1 MWLKPDS
8 DWCTLN
14 PFTKV
19 NGNFKNQIHLSWI
32 LFPSALA
39 DGFELLHNMALASF
53 LIHYCPVNFDEIPL
67 PNTRDRND
75 KAFVVFA
82 VGRGWVRGRAAN
94 PAPANCLSQPNSLSF

>member
-19 NGNFKNQIHLSWI
+19 NSLSRFVGRNFNNQIHLSWI

-39 DGFELLHNMALASF
+39 DGSDKLLHNMALASF
-53 LIHYCPVNFDEIPL
+53 LIIFIKCLIQKMKFKKMYNFYCSIPSMQTIVPSGL
-67 PNTRDRND
+67 
-75 KAFVVFA
+75 
-82 VGRGWVRGRAAN
+82 
-94 PAPANCLSQPNSLSF
+94 

>member
-19 NGNFKNQIHLSWI
+19 NGFNVQIHLSWI

-39 DGFELLHNMALASF
+39 DGS
-53 LIHYCPVNFDEIPL
+53 EI
-67 PNTRDRND
+67 
-75 KAFVVFA
+75 A
-82 VGRGWVRGRAAN
+82 V
-94 PAPANCLSQPNSLSF
+94 

>member
-19 NGNFKNQIHLSWI
+19 NSLSRFVGRNFNNQIHLSWI

-39 DGFELLHNMALASF
+39 DGS
-53 LIHYCPVNFDEIPL
+53 EI
-67 PNTRDRND
+67 
-75 KAFVVFA
+75 A
-82 VGRGWVRGRAAN
+82 V
-94 PAPANCLSQPNSLSF
+94 